1 MTLMDEATKEKV
13 LEAMEVMTDPVHIIL
28 FTDEKGCQLCK
39 ETEKIVE
46 EVSALSKKLT
56 HETLMINEKAELA
69 EKYGVDRTPAI
80 LVMKGT
86 PEDHTYNGVRFFGI
100 PAGYEFTSLLDS
112 VLTTSRGQTAISEES
127 KEYLKNLDKEIHL
140 QVFVTPSCPY
150 CPQAVVLAHHMAM
163 ESDKVV
169 ADMVEATEFPELSQK
184 YNVMGVP
191 RTIINEDHHQEGAA
205 PERMIMDLVKKA
217 VQG

>member
-13 LEAMEVMTDPVHIIL
+13 MEAMEVMTNPVHVLL
-28 FTDEKGCQLCK
+28 FTDEEGCQLCG
-39 ETEKIVE
+39 ETQKIVE
-46 EVSALSKKLT
+46 EVSALSSKLT
-56 HETLMINEKAELA
+56 YETVSINEKKDLA
-69 EKYGVDRTPAI
+69 EKYGVDKTPAI

-86 PEDHTYNGVRFFGI
+86 PEEYTYMGVRFFGI

-112 VLTTSRGQTAISEES
+112 VLTASRGETAISEEA
-127 KEYLKNLDKEIHL
+127 KEYLKTLDKDVHF

-150 CPQAVVLAHHMAM
+150 CPQAVVLAHHLAM
-163 ESDKVV
+163 ESDHVV

-191 RTIINEDHHQEGAA
+191 RTVINEDHHQEGAA
-205 PERMIMDLVKKA
+205 PEKMIMDLVKKA
-217 VQG
+217 VSS

>member
-1 MTLMDEATKEKV
+1 MTIMDEATKEKV
-13 LEAMEVMTDPVHIIL
+13 LEAMEVMTGPVHILL
-28 FTDEKGCQLCK
+28 FTDDEGCPLCG
-39 ETEKIVE
+39 ETQKIVE
-46 EVSALSKKLT
+46 EVSELSGKLT
-56 HETLMINEKAELA
+56 HETIKIKENEEIAK
-69 EKYGVDRTPAI
+69 KFGVDRTPAI

-86 PEDHTYNGVRFFGI
+86 PDEYKYLGVRFFGI

-112 VLTTSRGQTAISEES
+112 VLTASRGETAISDEA
-127 KEYLKNLDKEIHL
+127 KKYLKELEKDVHL
-140 QVFVTPSCPY
+140 QVFVTPTCPY
-150 CPQAVVLAHHMAM
+150 CPRAVVLAHHMAM
-163 ESDKVV
+163 ESDRVV

-191 RTIINEDHHQEGAA
+191 RTVINEDLHQEGAA

>member
-13 LEAMEVMTDPVHIIL
+13 IEAMEVMVDPVHIL
-28 FTDEKGCQLCK
+28 MFTDEEGCQLCE
-39 ETEKIVE
+39 ETQKIVE

-56 HETLMINEKAELA
+56 HETLMLKDNTELA

-86 PEDHTYNGVRFFGI
+86 PDDHTYLGVRFFGI

-112 VLTTSRGQTAISEES
+112 VLTASRGITAISDEA
-127 KEYLKNLDKEIHL
+127 KEYLKNLDQEVHF
-140 QVFVTPSCPY
+140 QVFVTPTCPY
-150 CPQAVVLAHHMAM
+150 CPRAVVLAHHMAM

-169 ADMVEATEFPELSQK
+169 ADMVEATEFPELSAK

-191 RTIINEDHHQEGAA
+191 RTVINEDHHQEGAA
-205 PERMIMDLVKKA
+205 PEKMIMDLVKKA
-217 VQG
+217 LSG